1 MMIKIFRERSVSPLR
16 SNAVHY
22 EFKEKEIFENK

>member
-1 MMIKIFRERSVSPLR
+1 MIKNFQGEKLLSLR
-16 SNAVHY
+16 SNAGHY